1 MQKDLYKHFI
11 LWYLLVNLLK
21 YLNQTEIRALLVRAL
36 RNKPL
41 RWTELV
47 NEARRLSLQ
56 KYREEFNQTTRCS
69 KRLIYE
75 IVKSMVAQGVVE
87 KIQKSHKKVFYK
99 LKMLTHF
106 ELELKEIVVKTR
118 NLLDEDMIK
127 AYVIESRK
135 RLDSIKAV
143 KPITPPYD
151 FIGVKRERDVI
162 LRELTEKI
170 NDATLGTH
178 LISDLTEL
186 SHALL
191 WCLTYGMPE
200 TKQLPYF
207 YLGCFRDDCEPSNRL
222 IKLKKVT
229 PVEKK
234 HLTKLMKSMFKK

>member
-1 MQKDLYKHFI
+1 MVSI
-11 LWYLLVNLLK
+11 GEPMK
-21 YLNQTEIRALLVRAL
+21 YLSQTEIKDLIVKAL
-36 RNKPL
+36 RNKSL

-47 NEARRLSLQ
+47 NETQRLSLQ
-56 KYREEFNQTTRCS
+56 KYREEYNQTTQCS

-75 IVKSMVAQGVVE
+75 FVKSMIAQGVVE
-87 KIQKSHKKVFYK
+87 KVQKSHKKVYYS
-99 LKMLTHF
+99 LRMLTHF
-106 ELELKEIVVKTR
+106 EMELKEIVIKTR
-118 NLLDEDMIK
+118 NLLDDAMIK

-135 RLDSIKAV
+135 RLNSIKAV

-151 FIGVKRERDVI
+151 FIGAKRERDVI
-162 LRELTEKI
+162 LREITEKI

-191 WCLTYGMPE
+191 WCLMYGMPE

-234 HLTKLMKSMFKK
+234 QLTMLMKRMFEK